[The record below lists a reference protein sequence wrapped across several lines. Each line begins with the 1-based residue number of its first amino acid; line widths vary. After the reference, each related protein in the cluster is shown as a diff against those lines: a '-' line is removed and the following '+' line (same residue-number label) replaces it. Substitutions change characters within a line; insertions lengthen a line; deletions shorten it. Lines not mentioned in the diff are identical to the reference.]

1 MANVVNPNSN
11 SGEGQENSGNEPLD
25 LGQSRY
31 DFRSLVF
38 PNDLGMDDN
47 GHYMIININVPS
59 DAERRQA
66 RGAFT
71 SNRYITPLPRE
82 ASKVDRL
89 RFGQSGTI
97 RKNEGSVVNPL
108 NWPEKFL
115 NLADIQMGGT
125 QDAAYLSLQRKT
137 MRIAESIALHMPTPL
152 LYNTHNAY
160 EEISL
165 TALGFKLGVTGL
177 TALASAVTAAFSRS
191 IEGAIT
197 AGQRT
202 RSVTTAGGQLVST
215 ASKIM
220 QSPINPAVEILFS
233 NTLVRQFTLEVMM
246 APRNEKESIS
256 MKDIIKTLRFHA
268 APEIAGAMNV
278 PGFGAVGA
286 GLFWIPPAEF
296 DITFFNKGVEN
307 MNILRMN
314 TCVLER
320 IEVDYSPT
328 GVYSTFRNGHPV
340 AARLSLG
347 LRELEPIHKKR
358 ILQGF

>member
-1 MANVVNPNSN
+1 MTNDANRNSY
-11 SGEGQENSGNEPLD
+11 SGQGQKNTGDEPLD
-25 LGQSRY
+25 LGQSKY

-59 DAERRQA
+59 DAKRTEAQ
-66 RGAFT
+66 GAF
-71 SNRYITPLPRE
+71 RDKITELPGE

-97 RKNEGSVVNPL
+97 SKNEGSYWNPFNL
-108 NWPEKFL
+108 PEKAA
-115 NLADIQMGGT
+115 NLPGIQVGGNEN
-125 QDAAYLSLQRKT
+125 AAYFALQRKT

-152 LYNTHNAY
+152 VYNTHNAY

-165 TALGFKLGVTGL
+165 TALGFKLGAAGL
-177 TALASAVTAAFSRS
+177 TAIASAVTAGIAGSVAKA
-191 IEGAIT
+191 IGAGEIVKT
-197 AGQRT
+197 
-202 RSVTTAGGQLVST
+202 VTNAVGKTVST

-220 QSPINPAVEILFS
+220 QNPINPAVEILFS

-246 APRNEKESIS
+246 APRNERESIS
-256 MKDIIKTLRFHA
+256 LHNIIKTLRFHA
-268 APEIAGAMNV
+268 APEIAGAMNLL
-278 PGFGAVGA
+278 GFELGA

-314 TCVLER
+314 TCVMER

-340 AARLSLG
+340 AVRLSLG

>member
-11 SGEGQENSGNEPLD
+11 SGEGQENSGNEPID

-59 DAERRQA
+59 DANRTQA
-66 RGAFT
+66 KGIL
-71 SNRYITPLPRE
+71 NRTFSTPLTGE

-89 RFGQSGTI
+89 RFGQSGRPRGITS
-97 RKNEGSVVNPL
+97 GTL
-108 NWPEKFL
+108 NVLGVTAGGATSSAGGPGVDRSFF
-115 NLADIQMGGT
+115 AIQ
-125 QDAAYLSLQRKT
+125 RRT

-152 LYNTHNAY
+152 VYNTHNAY

-165 TALGFKLGVTGL
+165 SALGFKLGVSGL
-177 TALASAVTAAFSRS
+177 TATASAVTAAFARS

-202 RSVTTAGGQLVST
+202 RSVATATGQIVST
-215 ASKIM
+215 VSKIM
-220 QSPINPAVEILFS
+220 QTPINPAVEILFS

-268 APEIAGAMNV
+268 APEISGGLNI
-278 PGFGAVGA
+278 PLLGEVGA
-286 GLFWIPPAEF
+286 GLFWIAPAEF

-347 LRELEPIHKKR
+347 FRELEPIHKKR
-358 ILQGF
+358 VLQGF

>member
-11 SGEGQENSGNEPLD
+11 SGQGQENSGNEPLD

-59 DAERRQA
+59 DPDRTQA
-66 RGAFT
+66 KGIL
-71 SNRYITPLPRE
+71 NRTFSTPLTGQ

-89 RFGQSGTI
+89 RFGPSGSPRGGFTAFGVTAGGATSNAGGPGTD
-97 RKNEGSVVNPL
+97 RP
-108 NWPEKFL
+108 FF
-115 NLADIQMGGT
+115 AIQ
-125 QDAAYLSLQRKT
+125 RRT

-152 LYNTHNAY
+152 IYNTHNAY

-165 TALGFKLGVTGL
+165 TALGFKLGTQAL
-177 TALASAVTAAFSRS
+177 TTAVNQFLPRSTSRALNPIISGA
-191 IEGAIT
+191 GQAIT
-197 AGQRT
+197 
-202 RSVTTAGGQLVST
+202 T
-215 ASKIM
+215 ASKLM
-220 QSPINPAVEILFS
+220 QSPINPAVEILFA
-233 NTLVRQFTLEVMM
+233 NTPVRQFTLEVMM

-268 APEIAGAMNV
+268 APEISDT
-278 PGFGAVGA
+278 FG

-296 DITFFNKGVEN
+296 DVTFFNKGVEN

-347 LRELEPIHKKR
+347 FRELEPIHKKR
-358 ILQGF
+358 VLQGF

>member
-25 LGQSRY
+25 LGQSKY

-59 DAERRQA
+59 DAERTKA
-66 RGAFT
+66 KGAFT
-71 SNRYITPLPRE
+71 SNRYITELPKE

-89 RFGQSGTI
+89 RFGQSGSPRGGITALGVTAGGATSSI
-97 RKNEGSVVNPL
+97 GGPGVDRS
-108 NWPEKFL
+108 FL
-115 NLADIQMGGT
+115 AIQ
-125 QDAAYLSLQRKT
+125 RRT

-152 LYNTHNAY
+152 VYNTHNAY

-165 TALGFKLGVTGL
+165 SALGFKLGASGL
-177 TALASAVTAAFSRS
+177 TALASTITAASAAS
-191 IEGAIT
+191 I
-197 AGQRT
+197 
-202 RSVTTAGGQLVST
+202 TTALAAGGVTRRITNALGEAVST

-268 APEIAGAMNV
+268 APEIAGGMNF
-278 PGFGAVGA
+278 FGAELGA

-358 ILQGF
+358 VLQGF

>member
-1 MANVVNPNSN
+1 MTNDANRNSY
-11 SGEGQENSGNEPLD
+11 SGQRQKNTGDEPLD
-25 LGQSRY
+25 LGQSKY

-59 DAERRQA
+59 NADRTEAQ
-66 RGAFT
+66 GAFRN
-71 SNRYITPLPRE
+71 SDYITELKKE

-97 RKNEGSVVNPL
+97 RKNEDSILNPL
-108 NWPEKFL
+108 NLPEKFF
-115 NLADIQMGGT
+115 NQADIQVGGNQNT
-125 QDAAYLSLQRKT
+125 AYFALQRKT

-152 LYNTHNAY
+152 VYNTHNAY

-165 TALGFKLGVTGL
+165 TALGFKLGATGL
-177 TALASAVTAAFSRS
+177 TALTSAVTAGIAAS
-191 IEGAIT
+191 IAKAIGAGEVVKT
-197 AGQRT
+197 
-202 RSVTTAGGQLVST
+202 VTNAVGKTVST

-246 APRNEKESIS
+246 APRNERESIS
-256 MKDIIKTLRFHA
+256 LHKIIKTLRFHA
-268 APEIAGAMNV
+268 APEIAG
-278 PGFGAVGA
+278 PIDFLGLGAVGA

-314 TCVLER
+314 TCVMER

-340 AARLSLG
+340 AVRLSLG